1 MEINNTAFKTLLVNH
16 EEKKLFISLNR
27 PEKKNAINPVMTN
40 ELLYVL
46 NYANDENDVR
56 VLEISAQGD
65 VFCAGGDLNT
75 MAGEENETIPDM
87 KGTIADVVKKLRS
100 LCKPVV
106 CKIEGNVYAGALL
119 LVCNSS
125 HAYALD
131 NVTFTAPEIKRG
143 IWPFMV
149 MAGLFRVMPKR
160 DGLDM
165 IMRGEAMV
173 AAEAQ
178 RTGLINAALN
188 KDDLSKHVDEV
199 VNDLSELPPKAMK
212 KGLNAYNNQEFDD
225 FEKAMTFLEK
235 EINESIQSEEA
246 KEGITAFLEKR
257 KPNWK

>member
-1 MEINNTAFKTLLVNH
+1 MEINNTEFKTLLINQD
-16 EEKKLFISLNR
+16 ENKLFIKLNR
-27 PEKKNAINPVMTN
+27 PQKKNAINPVMTN

-46 NYANDENDVR
+46 DYANNKDDVR
-56 VLEISAQGD
+56 ALEISAEGD
-65 VFCAGGDLNT
+65 VFCAGGDLQT
-75 MAGEENETIPDM
+75 MSGEENETIPDM

-106 CKIEGNVYAGALL
+106 CRIEGNVYAGALL

-160 DGLDM
+160 DGLDL
-165 IMRGEAMV
+165 IMRGEPIEAD
-173 AAEAQ
+173 EAQ

-188 KDDLSKHVDEV
+188 KNDFSSYVDNV
-199 VNDLSELPPKAMK
+199 VNDLSNLPPNAMK

-225 FEKAMTFLEK
+225 FEKSMEFLEK
-235 EINESIQSEEA
+235 EIGESIQSEEA
-246 KEGITAFLEKR
+246 KEGIAAFLEKR

>member
-1 MEINNTAFKTLLVNH
+1 MEINNTTFKTLLVNH

-46 NYANDENDVR
+46 NYANDEDAVR
-56 VLEISAQGD
+56 VLEISAQGN

-160 DGLDM
+160 AGLDF
-165 IMRGEAMV
+165 IMRGQPIDSTQ
-173 AAEAQ
+173 AESW
-178 RTGLINAALN
+178 GLINKSVAKKDLN
-188 KDDLSKHVDEV
+188 KT
-199 VNDLSELPPKAMK
+199 VNSL
-212 KGLNAYNNQEFDD
+212 
-225 FEKAMTFLEK
+225 
-235 EINESIQSEEA
+235 A
-246 KEGITAFLEKR
+246 KELASLAPETMQFGLEAYEKQDSKSFNEALPYLQKQIVECFKSKDAQEGIAAFLEKR
-257 KPNWK
+257 KPNWD

>member
-1 MEINNTAFKTLLVNH
+1 MEINNTTFKTLLVNH

-46 NYANDENDVR
+46 NYANDENNVR

-106 CKIEGNVYAGALL
+106 CRIEGNVYAGALL

-125 HAYALD
+125 HAYALN

-188 KDDLSKHVDEV
+188 KDDLSK
-199 VNDLSELPPKAMK
+199 LPPIAMK
-212 KGLNAYNNQEFDD
+212 KGLNAYNRQEFDD
-225 FEKAMTFLEK
+225 FEKSMEFLEK
-235 EINESIQSEEA
+235 EIGESIQSEEA

>member
-1 MEINNTAFKTLLVNH
+1 MEINNTTFKTLLVNH

-46 NYANDENDVR
+46 NYANDENEV
-56 VLEISAQGD
+56 
-65 VFCAGGDLNT
+65 
-75 MAGEENETIPDM
+75 IPDM
-87 KGTIADVVKKLRS
+87 KGTIADIVKKLRS

-106 CKIEGNVYAGALL
+106 CRIEGNVYAGALL

-131 NVTFTAPEIKRG
+131 DVTFTAPEIKRG

-160 DGLDM
+160 AGLDM
-165 IMRGEAMV
+165 IMRGEAMI

-188 KDDLSKHVDEV
+188 KDDLSKHVDKV

-225 FEKAMTFLEK
+225 FEKAMVFLEK
-235 EINESIQSEEA
+235 EIGESIQSEEA

-257 KPNWK
+257 KPNWT